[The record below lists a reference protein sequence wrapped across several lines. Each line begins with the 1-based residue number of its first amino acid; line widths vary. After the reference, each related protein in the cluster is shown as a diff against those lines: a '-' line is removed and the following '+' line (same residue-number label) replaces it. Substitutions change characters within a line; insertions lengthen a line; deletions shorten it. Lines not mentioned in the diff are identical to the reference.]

1 MAIARKPTMTDVARE
16 AGVSLS
22 TVDRVLNGRGGVDT
36 GKASRIVGVAR
47 RLKLDRSLAQRPSRA
62 LRVAVLIQPPT
73 NPFHWE
79 LRQGI
84 DVASKLYADL
94 NLQFLVHHVDP
105 NQPAKIAALIQS
117 QTARCNGL
125 IVTVPDH
132 PLVAAALREASAQ
145 IPVVTLADDVADSGR
160 AAYVGPDDQ
169 RAGRIAG
176 DLMGR
181 LLRPNGGHVVMIIGL
196 AELRGHREREAGF
209 RGVLAEF
216 YPETAISEVIESREE
231 QDRAGLIAHRAFAAD
246 PEIRGFYLCTTG
258 AQQLVQSLQRLDKHG
273 RIALIVHELTD
284 SRRALL
290 RQRAIDAVIDQNPA
304 LEVQVAVETI
314 ARLFGRLEG
323 DPGSTVTDMR
333 IYMPENA

>member
-1 MAIARKPTMTDVARE
+1 MSIARKPTMTDVARE

-22 TVDRVLNGRGGVDT
+22 TVDRVLNGRGGVDA
-36 GKASRIVGVAR
+36 GKASSIVGVAR

-73 NPFHWE
+73 NPFYEE

-94 NLQFLVHHVDP
+94 NLQFLIHHVDP
-105 NQPAKIAALIQS
+105 NEPARIAALVRS
-117 QTARCNGL
+117 QAARCNGF

-145 IPVVTLADDVADSGR
+145 MPVVTLADDVADSGR
-160 AAYVGPDDQ
+160 AAYVGPDEP

-181 LLRPNGGHVVMIIGL
+181 LLRPNGGHVLMIIGL
-196 AELRGHREREAGF
+196 SELRGHREREVGF
-209 RGVLAEF
+209 RSVLAQF
-216 YPETAISEVIESREE
+216 YPETTISEVIESGED
-231 QDRAGLIAHRAFAAD
+231 QDRAGLIAQRILAVD
-246 PEIRGFYLCTTG
+246 PGVCGVYLCTTG
-258 AQQLVQSLQRLDKHG
+258 AQELVRSLQRLGQHG
-273 RIALIVHELTD
+273 RVALIVHELTD

-304 LEVQVAVETI
+304 LEAQVAVETI
-314 ARLFGRLEG
+314 ARLFARLEG

-333 IYMPENA
+333 IFMPENA